1 MATKSV
7 GNVNIDQKMRERG
20 YLTAKEVSQRTGKDI
35 STVYRW
41 LDNGEVVGE
50 EVLGHRYI
58 NLRSLI
64 DKVGI
69 QGSVL
74 LGLISQEQADK
85 IVKEQKQGKKE

>member
-1 MATKSV
+1 MGTTSKS
-7 GNVNIDQKMRERG
+7 GMIDQKMREKG

-41 LDNGEVVGE
+41 LDNGEVQGE

-85 IVKEQKQGKKE
+85 IVKEQKSGKKE